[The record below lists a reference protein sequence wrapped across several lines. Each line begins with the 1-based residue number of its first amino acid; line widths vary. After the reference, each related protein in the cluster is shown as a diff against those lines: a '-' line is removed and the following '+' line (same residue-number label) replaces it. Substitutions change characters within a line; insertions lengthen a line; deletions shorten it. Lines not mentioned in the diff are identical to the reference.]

1 MEYIPLRI
9 NRNVASGTRMAKRGD
24 ITTHDMFIL
33 NRTSHPS
40 YASHT
45 ESCTCIKHVSV
56 QREDR
61 VHGIDF
67 PIIHRKSRDAE
78 QHTYKTRGQDG

>member
-9 NRNVASGTRMAKRGD
+9 IQNAVSCTRMAKRGD
-24 ITTHDMFIL
+24 ITTHDMFLL

-40 YASHT
+40 HAIHA
-45 ESCTCIKHVSV
+45 ESCARMKHVGV

-67 PIIHRKSRDAE
+67 PIIPRNSRDAE
-78 QHTYKTRGQDG
+78 QHTYKTRGQDC